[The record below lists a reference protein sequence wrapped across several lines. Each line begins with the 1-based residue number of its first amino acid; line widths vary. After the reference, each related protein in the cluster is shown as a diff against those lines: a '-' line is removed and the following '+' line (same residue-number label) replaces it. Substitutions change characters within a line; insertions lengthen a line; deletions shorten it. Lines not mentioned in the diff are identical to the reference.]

1 MKAATLT
8 VLPLIIFALTAILC
22 EVSAGWG
29 EGKAERC
36 FCQKKALEK
45 VRPALVKK
53 FEVFPP
59 SASCSNTE
67 IILSLKQGM
76 KVCLDPEGNQ
86 GQKVLTGQK
95 LKIKSKGRRG
105 KKQKKIKQ
113 QN

>member
-22 EVSAGWG
+22 EGWG

>member
-8 VLPLIIFALTAILC
+8 VLPLIVFALTAILC
-22 EVSAGWG
+22 EGWG

-53 FEVFPP
+53 FEIFPP

-86 GQKVLTGQK
+86 GQKVLIGQK
-95 LKIKSKGRRG
+95 LKIKSKERRG